1 MVAARKILLFLAAA
15 QVLLGCGREVRPATS
30 VPGTQLRLLVGTYTE
45 GTSAQGVYR
54 YSYDPATPPP
64 APLPPPAAALKSAPP
79 CACGSFSTYGS
90 IKYGAE
96 RPRRLLLR
104 T

>member
-1 MVAARKILLFLAAA
+1 MVTARKILLFLAAA
-15 QVLLGCGREVRPATS
+15 QVLLGCGREVRPAAAVS
-30 VPGTQLRLLVGTYTE
+30 GTQLRLLVGTYTE
-45 GTSAQGVYR
+45 GTSAEGVYL